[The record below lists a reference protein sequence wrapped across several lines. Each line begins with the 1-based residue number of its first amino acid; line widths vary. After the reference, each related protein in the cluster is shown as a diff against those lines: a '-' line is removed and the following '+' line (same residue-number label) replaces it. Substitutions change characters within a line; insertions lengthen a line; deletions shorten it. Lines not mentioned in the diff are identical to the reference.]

1 MVTLDESPAVP
12 PATLTQPGAT
22 NVGTVTHFTTD
33 DPALSC
39 LNSAAAL
46 AVWEL
51 PPTTSSTTTTTTTT
65 PNAPTGPIY
74 TVVAAHPEDC
84 AGASFT
90 FVPPLGSTTT
100 TTTTTGS

>member
-1 MVTLDESPAVP
+1 MTLDPGPAVP

-22 NVGTVTHFTTD
+22 NVGTVTHLTTD
-33 DPALSC
+33 APALSC
-39 LNSAAAL
+39 LNSAAAF

-51 PPTTSSTTTTTTTT
+51 PPSTSSTTTTTTTT

-74 TVVAAHPEDC
+74 TVVAAQPADC
-84 AGASFT
+84 AAVSFT
-90 FVPPLGSTTT
+90 FVPPPAST